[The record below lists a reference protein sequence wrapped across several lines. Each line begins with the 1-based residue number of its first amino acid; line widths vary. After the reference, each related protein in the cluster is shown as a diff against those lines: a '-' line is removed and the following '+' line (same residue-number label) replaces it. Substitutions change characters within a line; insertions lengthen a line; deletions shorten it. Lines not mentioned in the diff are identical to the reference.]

1 MPEMSSLIDK
11 VTLNDLYRV
20 ANRVLRP
27 HTSRILSDRN
37 KSGKVTVVAQGKVD
51 SLGDVEEALR
61 RRGLAGSSY

>member
-1 MPEMSSLIDK
+1 MPEMSHLIDK
-11 VTLNDLYRV
+11 VTLQDLYRV

-27 HTSRILSDRN
+27 HASPVLSDRN

-51 SLGDVEEALR
+51 QLGDIEEALS